1 MIQSPARTTGVYGP
15 TGFAPLDCVFDCVF
29 DRVFFG
35 EAMVTMVDPRSPH
48 TINFMPTLSRRQLL
62 IGTLGTLGIGATTQL
77 ISSCS
82 SGTDAARK
90 TASVGL
96 PDDVQL
102 VQRFPG
108 LLSPGPVRMPLSL
121 ANRQGL
127 LTVDDGP
134 QPDVLTAQL
143 LDADTGKVVIDSL
156 SAAKHS
162 NGLTIAYWPFRAEIM
177 KPSIYRLIVDGGP
190 TAGMPIQ
197 ILDASEVLVPKIG
210 TPLPGFDTPTFNNH
224 RGVEPICTL
233 TPKPCPFHD
242 ITLNEALALGK
253 PIAYLVGTPA
263 FCSTGSCAPALEG
276 LIASSKQF
284 GEAITYIHA
293 EIYIDNS
300 ATTVA
305 PAVGALNMTYEPAL
319 FITDKR
325 SMVTDRLDG
334 VFDADEIVERLTA
347 LVL

>member
-1 MIQSPARTTGVYGP
+1 MTQSPARTTGVYGP

-29 DRVFFG
+29 FD
-35 EAMVTMVDPRSPH
+35 EAMVTMVDAQSSR
-48 TINFMPTLSRRQLL
+48 TINPVPTLSRRQLL
-62 IGTLGTLGIGATTQL
+62 IGALGTLGLGATTQL

-82 SGTDAARK
+82 SGSG
-90 TASVGL
+90 TASPGL

-121 ANRQGL
+121 ANQQGL

-143 LDADTGKVVIDSL
+143 LNADTGEIVAASL
-156 SAAKHS
+156 SATKHS
-162 NGLTIAYWPFRAEIM
+162 NGLTIAYWPFRAEIA
-177 KPSIYRLIVDGGP
+177 KPGIYSLIIDGGP
-190 TAGMPIQ
+190 TDGVAIQ

-210 TPLPGFDTPTFNNH
+210 TPLPGFDTPTFDNH
-224 RGVEPICTL
+224 RGVEPICTR
-233 TPKPCPFHD
+233 TPEPCPFHD
-242 ITLNEALALGK
+242 ITLNEALAMGK
-253 PIAYLVGTPA
+253 PVAYLVGTPA

-276 LIASSKQF
+276 LIAASKQF
-284 GEAITYIHA
+284 GDVITFIHA
-293 EIYIDNS
+293 EIYIDKS

-305 PAVGALNMTYEPAL
+305 PAVEALNMTYEPAL
-319 FITDKR
+319 FITDKQAL
-325 SMVTDRLDG
+325 VTDRLDG

-347 LVL
+347 LVQ

>member
-1 MIQSPARTTGVYGP
+1 
-15 TGFAPLDCVFDCVF
+15 
-29 DRVFFG
+29 
-35 EAMVTMVDPRSPH
+35 
-48 TINFMPTLSRRQLL
+48 MPELSRRQLL
-62 IGTLGTLGIGATTQL
+62 IGALGTLGLGATTQL

-82 SGTDAARK
+82 SVTDAARK
-90 TASVGL
+90 TVSPGL

-108 LLSPGPVRMPLSL
+108 LLSPGSVRMPLSL

-127 LTVDDGP
+127 LTVDDDP

-143 LDADTGKVVIDSL
+143 LNADTGEVVIDSL

-162 NGLTIAYWPFRAEIM
+162 NGLTIAYWPFRAEIA
-177 KPSIYRLIVDGGP
+177 KPGIYSLVVDGGP
-190 TAGMPIQ
+190 AGGVAIQ
-197 ILDASEVLVPKIG
+197 ILEANQVLVPKIG
-210 TPLPGFDTPTFNNH
+210 TLLPGFDTPTFDNH

-233 TPKPCPFHD
+233 TPEPCPFHN

-276 LIASSKQF
+276 LITSSKQF

-319 FITDKR
+319 FITDKQ
-325 SMVTDRLDG
+325 SAVTDRLDG
-334 VFDADEIVERLTA
+334 VFDADEIVERLSA